1 MLRHFF
7 RETELKHI
15 KVGDCATVYVMA
27 DRQRA
32 IQGRVEGIGWGVS
45 SEDMLNIPRGLP
57 YVPKS
62 LNWVR
67 VVQRFPVRISL
78 EKTAGGPDAYRGDC
92 CGYRAK

>member
-1 MLRHFF
+1 MSWQ
-7 RETELKHI
+7 I
-15 KVGDCATVYVMA
+15 GS
-27 DRQRA
+27 
-32 IQGRVEGIGWGVS
+32 GRFKDGSKGLVGVS

-78 EKTAGGPDAYRGDC
+78 EKPPEDLMRIGATAVVIVRNDDGC
-92 CGYRAK
+92 